1 MFALAAGATAPHP
14 VEKIRAEQD
23 MDTVGLEEL
32 DRIARRAEVVI
43 DRLRE
48 RLYAPGTAKRL
59 DLSFNVRTAAEMA
72 GRTEKAI
79 RDAEGDGRLPEPEKN
94 PETGR
99 RLGYSLADV
108 NRMRDVFGT
117 RPWRAEGDPPCVLAV
132 QNFKGGVAK
141 STLVTHLAQYLALRG
156 YRVCVIDCDSQA
168 SSTAMFGLNPD
179 VDVDET
185 EDTLYP
191 FFRHGGPRDLRY
203 ALRATYWP
211 GIALIPANLGLYDA
225 EYEFAARMA
234 REQTLVLDRLR
245 EGVDSIAGGFD
256 VILLDP
262 PPALGMISLSV
273 LRAATALLVPAPPNN
288 IDFASTAHFL
298 KMMGATLGEIARH
311 GGQRDYSF
319 VKILATK
326 MNDGKS
332 AHVAIKRMM
341 DAVFPQDMLTSILK
355 DSAEIDNATANLG
368 TVYEMTG
375 PGTRTE
381 THKRCRVYLDAV
393 GREVETLIRKTWPS
407 HHGPLR
413 KEGVL

>member
-1 MFALAAGATAPHP
+1 MDGPALPG
-14 VEKIRAEQD
+14 
-23 MDTVGLEEL
+23 VGLDEL
-32 DRIARRAEVVI
+32 EGLSERAATVIERLRDRI
-43 DRLRE
+43 
-48 RLYAPGTAKRL
+48 YAPGTEKRL
-59 DLSFNVRTAAEMA
+59 DLRFNVRTAADMV

-79 RDAEGDGRLPEPEKN
+79 RDAEGDGRLPVPDKDPDTN
-94 PETGR
+94 R
-99 RLGYSLADV
+99 RTGYSLAQV
-108 NRMRDVFGT
+108 NAMRQVFGT
-117 RPWRAEGDPPCVLAV
+117 LPHRAPEDPACVLAV

-141 STLVTHLAQYLALRG
+141 STMVTHLAQNFAMKG
-156 YRVCVIDCDSQA
+156 YRVCVVDCDSQA
-168 SSTAMFGLNPD
+168 STTAIFGLNPD
-179 VDVDET
+179 VDVDEG

-245 EGVDSIAGGFD
+245 EGIESIADEFD

-273 LRAATALLVPAPPNN
+273 LRAANALLIPAPPNN
-288 IDFASTAHFL
+288 IDFGSTAHFL
-298 KMMGATLGEIARH
+298 KMMGATLSEIARH
-311 GGQRDYSF
+311 GGARDYSF

-326 MNDGKS
+326 MNDQKS

-341 DAVFPQDMLTSILK
+341 DAVFPSDMLQATLK
-355 DSAEIDNATANLG
+355 DSAEIDNATANLS
-368 TVYEMTG
+368 TVYELTG
-375 PGTRTE
+375 PQTRTD
-381 THKRCRVYLDAV
+381 THKRCRAYLDAI

-407 HHGPLR
+407 HHAALR